1 LAERILVA
9 DDEPDILNLTRLM
22 LEQEGYLV
30 TTASDGEE
38 TLRKA
43 EAEMP
48 DIILLDIVMPGKT
61 GLEVCKILKAKHKT
75 RDIPVVMFTALGQ
88 DGDRKL
94 AKEAG
99 CDGYFTKPF
108 SLESLLTEVRRHL
121 DRTRAERRSL

>member
-9 DDEPDILNLTRLM
+9 DDEPDILNLTKLM

-61 GLEVCKILKAKHKT
+61 GLEVCKILKAKRKT

-88 DGDRKL
+88 DVDRKL
-94 AKEAG
+94 AKEVG

-108 SLESLLTEVRRHL
+108 TLESLLTEVRRHL

>member
-1 LAERILVA
+1 MAERILVA
-9 DDEPDILNLTRLM
+9 DDEPDILNLTKLM

-61 GLEVCKILKAKHKT
+61 GLEVCKILKAKRKT

-88 DGDRKL
+88 DVDRKL
-94 AKEAG
+94 AKEVG

-108 SLESLLTEVRRHL
+108 TLESLLTEVRRHL

>member
-1 LAERILVA
+1 MA
-9 DDEPDILNLTRLM
+9 DDEPDILNLTKLM

-61 GLEVCKILKAKHKT
+61 GLEVCKILKAKRKT

-88 DGDRKL
+88 DVDRKL
-94 AKEAG
+94 AKEVG

-108 SLESLLTEVRRHL
+108 TLESLLTEVRRHL

>member
-1 LAERILVA
+1 VA
-9 DDEPDILNLTRLM
+9 DDEPDILNLTKLM

-61 GLEVCKILKAKHKT
+61 GLEVCKILKAKRKT

-88 DGDRKL
+88 DVDRKL
-94 AKEAG
+94 AKEVG

-108 SLESLLTEVRRHL
+108 TLESLLTEVRRHL